1 MGFLWAMSLPGLV
14 VLLVVLAA
22 LERFGLWASDRSWL
36 PWRRKR
42 EGTRV
47 SAAGFE
53 ELDAFFVSGK
63 RHEID
68 QRNHSLMM
76 RDDEEEGAPPL
87 VKVDLD
93 GQRIV
98 LRNRLPGR

>member
-14 VLLVVLAA
+14 VLLVILAA
-22 LERFGLWASDRSWL
+22 LERFGLWASDHSWL

-42 EGTRV
+42 DGTPI

-53 ELDAFFVSGK
+53 ELDAFFGAGK
-63 RHEID
+63 RHDLD
-68 QRNHSLMM
+68 QRNHSLML

-87 VKVDLD
+87 MHVDME
-93 GQRIV
+93 GERIV
-98 LRNRLPGR
+98 LRKRLPDR

>member
-1 MGFLWAMSLPGLV
+1 MSLPGLV

-22 LERFGLWASDRSWL
+22 LERFGLWAGDRSWL

-42 EGTRV
+42 EGTPM

-53 ELDAFFVSGK
+53 ELDAFFAAGK
-63 RHEID
+63 RHDLDE
-68 QRNHSLMM
+68 RSHSLML

-87 VKVDLD
+87 MRVDLE
-93 GQRIV
+93 GERIV
-98 LRNRLPGR
+98 LRRRLPDR